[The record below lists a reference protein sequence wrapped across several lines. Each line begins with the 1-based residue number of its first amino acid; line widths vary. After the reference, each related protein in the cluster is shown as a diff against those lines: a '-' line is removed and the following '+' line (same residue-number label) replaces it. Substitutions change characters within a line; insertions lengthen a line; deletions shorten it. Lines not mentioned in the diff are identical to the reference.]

1 MCLLPRLPATLAA
14 TEKGF
19 SLGKLVRAPGHGYPQ
34 RSRGSSTMVLLRGD
48 AAQANC
54 LTHQNGDALG
64 LHLLHYLRAVALDRS
79 RADGELGGN
88 RLAGEPL
95 HNEVENLDLARRQ
108 ARKLGGERIER
119 LLHSLLGEDA
129 R

>member
-1 MCLLPRLPATLAA
+1 
-14 TEKGF
+14 
-19 SLGKLVRAPGHGYPQ
+19 
-34 RSRGSSTMVLLRGD
+34 MVLLRGD
-48 AAQANC
+48 ATQSNR

-64 LHLLHYLRAVALDRS
+64 LHLLHYLRAVALDRA

-95 HNEVENLDLARRQ
+95 HNQVENLDLPGCQPREV
-108 ARKLGGERIER
+108 GGERIER
-119 LLHSLLGEDA
+119 LLLCLLGDGS

>member
-1 MCLLPRLPATLAA
+1 
-14 TEKGF
+14 
-19 SLGKLVRAPGHGYPQ
+19 
-34 RSRGSSTMVLLRGD
+34 MVLLRGD

-64 LHLLHYLRAVALDRS
+64 PHLLHYLRAVALDRA

-88 RLAGEPL
+88 GVAGEPL
-95 HNEVENLDLARRQ
+95 HNEVKNLYLARRQ
-108 ARKLGGERIER
+108 TGKLSGERIER
-119 LLHSLLGEDA
+119 LLHSLLGEHT